1 VSVTVAGS
9 AGPRPASGTNLVAA
23 LHAAEPQVDVDAT
36 ALLQNDAV
44 RGRSRTADHQQGDA
58 LAVRPLVLPA
68 AEVGELDE
76 LLAAQQ
82 TPR

>member
-36 ALLQNDAV
+36 ALLQNDA
-44 RGRSRTADHQQGDA
+44 RGVLLSLINDLDGFYEPFVLAPSTTTTSSSPPRSTTR
-58 LAVRPLVLPA
+58 
-68 AEVGELDE
+68 
-76 LLAAQQ
+76 
-82 TPR
+82 